1 MKQSPN
7 NSFLSSVTAF
17 VAIAIF
23 AACNP
28 SLPRPT
34 VTIPT
39 EYLYGENFSQDT
51 LGIWREWWQIFG
63 DSTLNAL
70 EEQALANN
78 HNIEIAL
85 SRVEQARLQLSTTRA
100 TFLPS
105 FAVGLS
111 VDGKYDNVDKY
122 TINYDIGP
130 SLTWEFG
137 MAGRLKHSLGAA
149 RAAILENEWASRG
162 TILAVT
168 AEVATTYF
176 TLLQYE
182 RNLDIAR
189 RTYALRAESVA
200 LIDSMFRYGI
210 SSGVDLEQARSLMFT
225 AAADISQYERALAQ
239 TRLTLNTLLGEPPAE
254 TDETGIGLNLLSD
267 FIPIEIPI
275 GLPSDLLHRRP
286 DVMEAF
292 QAMVGSG
299 EKVGIARAERFP
311 SVAMTISGGIAS
323 DRLKGLVTGMPF
335 VWGAT
340 RSLTQPVFAFG
351 KLKRNEEI
359 ARQAYLQSVATYQ
372 QTVLEAL
379 ADVEKALVGIET
391 GNIQTER
398 SADLVLANG
407 RVARM
412 ARALYDGGL
421 ADHFNLIDAERALYE
436 SQLQLINLVA
446 QQYIN
451 YVTLFK
457 ALGGGWEII
466 DN

>member
-7 NSFLSSVTAF
+7 SSFLSSVTAF

-105 FAVGLS
+105 FAVGVS

-149 RAAILENEWASRG
+149 RAAFSR
-162 TILAVT
+162 
-168 AEVATTYF
+168 
-176 TLLQYE
+176 
-182 RNLDIAR
+182 
-189 RTYALRAESVA
+189 
-200 LIDSMFRYGI
+200 M
-210 SSGVDLEQARSLMFT
+210 SG
-225 AAADISQYERALAQ
+225 
-239 TRLTLNTLLGEPPAE
+239 
-254 TDETGIGLNLLSD
+254 
-267 FIPIEIPI
+267 
-275 GLPSDLLHRRP
+275 H
-286 DVMEAF
+286 
-292 QAMVGSG
+292 
-299 EKVGIARAERFP
+299 
-311 SVAMTISGGIAS
+311 
-323 DRLKGLVTGMPF
+323 
-335 VWGAT
+335 
-340 RSLTQPVFAFG
+340 
-351 KLKRNEEI
+351 
-359 ARQAYLQSVATYQ
+359 
-372 QTVLEAL
+372 LEA
-379 ADVEKALVGIET
+379 
-391 GNIQTER
+391 R
-398 SADLVLANG
+398 YS
-407 RVARM
+407 R
-412 ARALYDGGL
+412 
-421 ADHFNLIDAERALYE
+421 
-436 SQLQLINLVA
+436 
-446 QQYIN
+446 
-451 YVTLFK
+451 
-457 ALGGGWEII
+457 
-466 DN
+466 